1 MYFFPDLG
9 DDTRRWGPPFIE
21 SENGTKE
28 SCYFLSV
35 NRNKKSLA
43 INFQT
48 EKGRDILTQ
57 LAMKSDVLLE
67 NFVPG
72 KLAKLGLDY
81 DSLREK
87 APHLIYCSIT
97 GFGETGPYSTK
108 PGYDVIAASIGGL
121 MHITGPKVIT
131 YMNYLLHRG
140 RSQNTL
146 TIFMPCPSM

>member
-1 MYFFPDLG
+1 MGILPSRCEILSYFCNFFSDLG

-81 DSLREK
+81 DSLKCR
-87 APHLIYCSIT
+87 PCHFILIYPDRPN
-97 GFGETGPYSTK
+97 F
-108 PGYDVIAASIGGL
+108 
-121 MHITGPKVIT
+121 
-131 YMNYLLHRG
+131 
-140 RSQNTL
+140 
-146 TIFMPCPSM
+146 

>member
-1 MYFFPDLG
+1 MG

-81 DSLREK
+81 DSLKCRPCHFIQIALIFEK
-87 APHLIYCSIT
+87 NLDKIWIKVYPHFILILS
-97 GFGETGPYSTK
+97 E
-108 PGYDVIAASIGGL
+108 
-121 MHITGPKVIT
+121 
-131 YMNYLLHRG
+131 
-140 RSQNTL
+140 
-146 TIFMPCPSM
+146 